1 MRLAEFSV
9 LKKNSEVGDFYGRED
24 EPIFAVAKDVV
35 REELMCS
42 AGKVLLVSEGA
53 CDIFSDAVCS
63 PRTISVVFDGDCLPL
78 FSMPDGVSRVMAAGG
93 SELLRAARYFAE
105 VRGISCTLFP
115 TDAALGGVY
124 EKHAKVTL
132 GGAVLTV
139 PLGESKVVLDEEIL
153 SHSLFP
159 AYLRILLARLAQ
171 IETQALSLFRG
182 EKREETPIEIPE
194 ELDLK
199 EIVLSNVRGRIR
211 ERDSAYV
218 GEGVMLSELLRRS
231 GEPFP
236 EWRAFCQ
243 LSALYAAFFEKGKP
257 RRYFTPNYS
266 QRAARAGTNYPLSS
280 VPTAEEYA
288 IRALTLE
295 RIRAPF
301 AKAVLTL
308 RGERKIYE
316 NASKLSGKPLP
327 RDAGNLTPLSIL
339 PEHVPHGLSALIRD
353 FGLMEGL

>member
-9 LKKNSEVGDFYGRED
+9 RKKNSEAGDFYGRED
-24 EPIFAVAKDVV
+24 EPIFAVAKDFV
-35 REELMCS
+35 REELLRS

-53 CDIFSDAVCS
+53 CDVFSDAICS

-78 FSMPDGVSRVMAAGG
+78 FSMPDGVSRVLAAGG

-115 TDAALGGVY
+115 ADAALCGAY
-124 EKHAKVTL
+124 EKHSKVKL
-132 GGAVLTV
+132 GGAALTV
-139 PLGESKVVLDEEIL
+139 PLGEAKVVLDEEIL
-153 SHSLFP
+153 TRSLFS
-159 AYLRILLARLAQ
+159 AYMRILLSRLAQ
-171 IETQALSLFRG
+171 IETQALMHFRG
-182 EKREETPIEIPE
+182 EKTEEDLIEIPK
-194 ELDLK
+194 ELTFQ
-199 EIVLSNVRGRIR
+199 EIVSANVRGRMR
-211 ERDSAYV
+211 ESQSAYL
-218 GEGVMLSELLRRS
+218 GEGVVLSELLKES
-231 GEPFP
+231 GEPYP

-266 QRAARAGTNYPLSS
+266 QRAARAGTEYPLSS

-295 RIRAPF
+295 RIRAHFTKEVF
-301 AKAVLTL
+301 ALRNDRTL
-308 RGERKIYE
+308 YE
-316 NASKLSGKPLP
+316 NASKLLGEPLP

>member
-9 LKKNSEVGDFYGRED
+9 QKKNSEVGDFYGRED
-24 EPIFAVAKDVV
+24 EPIFAVAREYV
-35 REELMCS
+35 REELTRS
-42 AGKVLLVSEGA
+42 AGKVLLISEGA
-53 CDIFSDAVCS
+53 CSIFSDAVCS

-115 TDAALGGVY
+115 TDAALCGVY

-132 GGAVLTV
+132 GGADLTV
-139 PLGESKVVLDEEIL
+139 PLGEGQVVLDEEIL
-153 SHSLFP
+153 THSLFS
-159 AYLRILLARLAQ
+159 AYMRILLSRLAQ
-171 IETQALSLFRG
+171 IETQALALFRG
-182 EKREETPIEIPE
+182 GKKQETPVEIPE
-194 ELDLK
+194 RLTFQ
-199 EIVLSNVRGRIR
+199 EIISANVRERIR
-211 ERDSAYV
+211 ESNSEYL
-218 GEGVMLSELLRRS
+218 GEGIVLSELLKES
-231 GEPFP
+231 GEPYP

-266 QRAARAGTNYPLSS
+266 QRAARAGTEYPLAS

-301 AKAVLTL
+301 TKAVFAL
-308 RGERKIYE
+308 RNERSLYE
-316 NASKLSGKPLP
+316 NASKLSGEPLP

-339 PEHVPHGLSALIRD
+339 PEHVPYGLSALIRD

>member
-35 REELMCS
+35 REELLRS

-53 CDIFSDAVCS
+53 CDVFSDAICS

-78 FSMPDGVSRVMAAGG
+78 FSMPDGVSRVLAAGG

-115 TDAALGGVY
+115 ADAALFGVY
-124 EKHAKVTL
+124 EKYAKVKL
-132 GGAVLTV
+132 GGTALTV
-139 PLGESKVVLDEEIL
+139 PLGEAKVVLDEEIL
-153 SHSLFP
+153 THSLFS
-159 AYLRILLARLAQ
+159 AYMRILLSRLAR
-171 IETQALSLFRG
+171 IETQALMHFRG
-182 EKREETPIEIPE
+182 EKKDEALIEIPK
-194 ELDLK
+194 ELTFR
-199 EIVLSNVRGRIR
+199 EIVSANAHGRMS
-211 ERDSAYV
+211 ESQSAYL
-218 GEGVMLSELLRRS
+218 GEGIVLSELLKES
-231 GEPFP
+231 GEPLP

-266 QRAARAGTNYPLSS
+266 QRAARAGTEYPLSS

-295 RIRAPF
+295 RIRAHF
-301 AKAVLTL
+301 TKEVSAL
-308 RGERKIYE
+308 RNDRSIYE
-316 NASKLSGKPLP
+316 NASRLLGEPLP